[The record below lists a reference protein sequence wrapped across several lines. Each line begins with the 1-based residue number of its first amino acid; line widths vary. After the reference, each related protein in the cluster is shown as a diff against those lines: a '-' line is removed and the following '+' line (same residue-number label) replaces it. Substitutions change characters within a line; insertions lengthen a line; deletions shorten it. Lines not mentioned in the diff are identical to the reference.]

1 MTEQEV
7 MKHNNMGTAYCT
19 LSKIMLALCHSKTIE
34 EATKFGQRYIGY
46 LKACEDFGIL
56 PQEDIE
62 EMEGDI
68 STVAS
73 LQIVKLEWEEKLRR
87 VRK

>member
-7 MKHNNMGTAYCT
+7 MKHNNMGTAYCV
-19 LSKIMLALCHSKTIE
+19 LSKIMLALRNSKTIE
-34 EATKFGQRYIGY
+34 DTTKFGQRYIGY

-62 EMEGDI
+62 EMADVI
-68 STVAS
+68 ATVEA
-73 LQIVKLEWEEKLRR
+73 LKVIELEWTEGLRR
-87 VRK
+87 V

>member
-1 MTEQEV
+1 MRKKI

-62 EMEGDI
+62 KMADVI

-73 LQIVKLEWEEKLRR
+73 LKIVELEWEEKLRR

>member
-19 LSKIMLALCHSKTIE
+19 LSKIMLELCHSKTIE
-34 EATKFGQRYIGY
+34 EATKLGQRYIGY

-73 LQIVKLEWEEKLRR
+73 LQIVKLRRRKMRR